1 MLYNFQ
7 AETVPTNSFV
17 AAMVAVSE
25 NQTCVTVSVI
35 VSILVKMREI
45 VVGFC
50 FFNIWILSANLC
62 IFNPIILSR
71 NHNTGPV
78 SLIRDIGI
86 NIRFG
91 NRTRIRLLETCERFL
106 P

>member
-50 FFNIWILSANLC
+50 FF
-62 IFNPIILSR
+62 
-71 NHNTGPV
+71 
-78 SLIRDIGI
+78 
-86 NIRFG
+86 
-91 NRTRIRLLETCERFL
+91 
-106 P
+106 